1 MSVATP
7 PYRRILCVKLADIGD
22 LILTTPALAALREA
36 FPTAQIDMLTTR
48 GAAAVLNG
56 SGLIDETIP
65 FEMSATAGIRDLIR
79 PAGLA
84 ALWKLRAELA
94 RRRYD
99 ALFYFHQF
107 STRFGAL
114 KHALIALG
122 SGAAHRYGLD
132 NGRGWFLTHRLPD
145 SGFGGLHQAE
155 YWLQMVGLAGADPD
169 PARSPTRIGI
179 SEADRAWAAAALP
192 DGRYMAVHPGSGAL
206 NPARR
211 WDADKIATAAAQI
224 AARDGLQPVIV
235 GGKDDGAEA
244 VLAHLPGAV
253 NLAGKTT
260 LGQLAAVLGRC
271 TAYLG
276 ADSGVMH
283 IAATIPHLRLY
294 TLFGPTNHQ
303 AWGAWQSGARIL
315 PIRSG
320 ALCSPCGYVGH
331 GVGLR
336 SGCAAR
342 SCMKAITPEQVI
354 AGQPHDAIRQRAQAP
369 ALRVLGIPVDA
380 LTFDGLIGH
389 IAAWIKTPAAAP
401 RLICTANPELV
412 MTAQRD
418 PLFYHILQ
426 RCDLVTADGV
436 GLLWAAKRLGH
447 PLPER
452 VTGSDGLPL
461 IAARAAREGWR
472 VYLLGAG
479 PGVAEQVAERL
490 TAQAPGLQVVGTYSG
505 SPDPAEEDALIARI
519 NAAGPDIL
527 FVAYGSPTQ
536 EKWLARNLPR
546 LRVKVALGVGGA
558 FNFVAGIAPRAP
570 LWMRR
575 AGLEWLHRLIKQP
588 WRWRRMLR
596 LPRFVW
602 AVLQRGQRGPESHLL
617 PLKDSQ

>member
-1 MSVATP
+1 MSAATP

-36 FPTAQIDMLTTR
+36 FPTAQIEMLTTR
-48 GAAAVLNG
+48 GAAAVLDG
-56 SGLIDETIP
+56 AGLTDTVIP
-65 FEMSATAGIRDLIR
+65 VEMNAAAGLRELIR

-84 ALWKLRAELA
+84 ALWRLRTELA
-94 RRRYD
+94 CRRYD
-99 ALFYFHQF
+99 AVFYFHQF

-122 SGAAHRYGLD
+122 AGAAHRYGLD

-145 SGFGGLHQAE
+145 SGFGALHQAE
-155 YWLQMVGLAGADPD
+155 YWLRVVGLAGADPD
-169 PARSPTRIGI
+169 PARFPTRIGI
-179 SEADRAWAAAALP
+179 SAADRAWAETTLP
-192 DGRYMAVHPGSGAL
+192 DGRYLAVHPGSGAL

-224 AARDGLQPVIV
+224 AAREGLHIVLV
-235 GGKDDGAEA
+235 GGKDDGAES
-244 VLAHLPGAV
+244 VMAHLPGV
-253 NLAGKTT
+253 LNLAGKTT

-276 ADSGVMH
+276 ADSGVLH
-283 IAATIPHLRLY
+283 IAATVPHLRLY
-294 TLFGPTNHQ
+294 SLFGPTNHR
-303 AWGAWQSGARIL
+303 AWGAWQGGARVI

-342 SCMKAITPEQVI
+342 SCMKALTPEQVV
-354 AGQPHDAIRQRAQAP
+354 AGQPHDLIRRRAQPP
-369 ALRVLGIPVDA
+369 ALRVLGIPLDA
-380 LTFDGLIGH
+380 LTFERLIDQL
-389 IAAWIKTPAAAP
+389 AAWIETPAAA

-412 MTAQRD
+412 MTAQHD
-418 PLFYHILQ
+418 SLFYHILQ

-436 GLLWAAKRLGH
+436 GLLWAARRLGH

-461 IAARAAREGWR
+461 IAARAAQAGWR

-479 PGVAEQVAERL
+479 PGVADQVAERL
-490 TAQAPGLQVVGTYSG
+490 AAQSPGLQVVGTYSG

-519 NAAGPDIL
+519 NAAAPDIL
-527 FVAYGSPTQ
+527 FVAYGSPAQ

-546 LRVKVALGVGGA
+546 LRVKVAMGVGGA
-558 FNFVAGIAPRAP
+558 FDFVAGITPRAP
-570 LWMRR
+570 LWMRQ

-602 AVLQRGQRGPESHLL
+602 AVLRRGQRGPDSHLT
-617 PLKDSQ
+617 PLKDAP